1 MKKLVYAFASLSLI
15 ALVGLASC
23 KKKEDVKEFS
33 INSTKLSLGIGET
46 KTLTVSNYDG
56 TVEWSVS
63 GDAAT
68 ITPSNGADCKVTG
81 AKEGTATV
89 TAKNGDKSV
98 SCTVTVKKSAGE
110 FPDIPNPG
118 AGKAVVA
125 FYYEGTDNI
134 DCNGIVFHGTNDNWT
149 HTGTLAEFE
158 AIEGYPGWF
167 KAEITL
173 GESAFSRPPFDNAL
187 AIGKACILNAEGV
200 VDGSWTTQWA
210 KTSAPQKCT
219 IDPDHGD
226 SETAGWDTE
235 EGNMLCLT
243 ASSVIYVMVPSFNSN
258 PCVQSKTYKFQIK
271 LPETCDPEN
280 DVPGLVG
287 DFSNWGQGAEDE
299 DVELEWNPSTNYW
312 EATVEGQATYNYK
325 IRCNNDWSYELE
337 HVVTNPDTEL
347 PEWAKYGDTALGEN
361 TTIVLDK
368 SQDSWQPCLRPLDQ
382 R

>member
-33 INSTKLSLGIGET
+33 INSTKLTLGIGET

-110 FPDIPNPG
+110 FPEISNPG

-125 FYYEGTDNI
+125 FYYEGSDQI
-134 DCNGIVFHGTNDNWT
+134 ACNGISFHGTNDNWAT
-149 HTGTLAEFE
+149 VSDVEFE
-158 AIEGYPGWF
+158 AIEGYAGWY
-167 KAEITL
+167 KAEL
-173 GESAFSRPPFDNAL
+173 ELAANPFDRDGHEAL
-187 AIGKACILNAEGV
+187 YVGKVCLLQEDGT
-200 VDGSWTTQWA
+200 VDSNWSTQWA
-210 KTSAPQKCT
+210 SNCT

-226 SETAGWDTE
+226 SETAMWGN
-235 EGNMLCLT
+235 EGNDLILT
-243 ASSVIYVMVPSFNSN
+243 TSSVIYIMVPSFQKN
-258 PCVQSKTYKFQIK
+258 PCVQTPTYTVKVKFPA
-271 LPETCDPEN
+271 LCDE
-280 DVPGLVG
+280 
-287 DFSNWGQGAEDE
+287 E
-299 DVELEWNPSTNYW
+299 DVVSIIGNFNNWSDTEMEYNPSTGYFEVEV
-312 EATVEGQATYNYK
+312 EAQATSVYK
-325 IRCNNDWSYELE
+325 FRKNGTWDEQLQHKVLNEETGLE
-337 HVVTNPDTEL
+337 EWVDYGNTEF
-347 PEWAKYGDTALGEN
+347 GDN

-368 SQDSWQPCLRPLDQ
+368 SEDGWKNCLPASDDDQ

>member
-110 FPDIPNPG
+110 FPEISNPG
-118 AGKAVVA
+118 EGKAVLA
-125 FYYEGTDNI
+125 FFYEGSDNI
-134 DCNGIVFHGTNDNWT
+134 DCNGITFHGTNDNW
-149 HTGTLAEFE
+149 ANVPDVEFE
-158 AIEGYPGWF
+158 AIEGYPNWY
-167 KAEITL
+167 KVELELAET
-173 GESAFSRPPFDNAL
+173 AFPRDPDKQGG
-187 AIGKACILNAEGV
+187 IEDCRYVGKVCLFSLNDEGKPYI
-200 VDGSWTTQWA
+200 DKDWTTQWA
-210 KTSAPQKCT
+210 SKCT
-219 IDPDHGD
+219 IDQDHGEGVD
-226 SETAGWDTE
+226 LVQWGP
-235 EGNMLCLT
+235 EGNDIMFRGN
-243 ASSVIYVMVPSFNSN
+243 AVVYVMVPSFQKN
-258 PCVQSKTYKFQIK
+258 PCAQTPTYTVKVKFPA
-271 LPETCDPEN
+271 LCDEG
-280 DVPGLVG
+280 DVVSIIGNFNG
-287 DFSNWGQGAEDE
+287 WSDTEME
-299 DVELEWNPSTNYW
+299 YNPSTDYFEVEV
-312 EATVEGQATYNYK
+312 EAQATSVYK
-325 IRCNNDWSYELE
+325 FRKNGSWDEQLQHKVLNEETGLE
-337 HVVTNPDTEL
+337 
-347 PEWAKYGDTALGEN
+347 EWVDYGDIPFGDN
-361 TTIVLDK
+361 TNLTLDK
-368 SQDSWQPCLRPLDQ
+368 SADGWKNCLPASDDDDQ

>member
-33 INSTKLSLGIGET
+33 INSTKLTLSIGET

-110 FPDIPNPG
+110 FPEISNPG
-118 AGKAVVA
+118 AGKAIVA
-125 FYYEGTDNI
+125 FYNESGATI
-134 DCNGIVFHGTNDNWT
+134 DCNGIVFHGTNDNW
-149 HTGTLAEFE
+149 ANVSDFEFE

-167 KAEITL
+167 KAEVTL
-173 GESAFSRPPFDNAL
+173 GESAFPRAPFDNAL
-187 AIGKACILNAEGV
+187 AIGKVCLLNAEGA
-200 VDGSWTTQWA
+200 VDSNWSTQWA
-210 KTSAPQKCT
+210 SKCT

-243 ASSVIYVMVPSFNSN
+243 ASSVIYVMVPSFKTN
-258 PCVQSKTYKFQIK
+258 PCVQSQTYTFKIK
-271 LPETCDPEN
+271 LPALCDEG
-280 DVPGLVG
+280 DVVSLIGT
-287 DFSNWGQGAEDE
+287 FNNWSDTEME
-299 DVELEWNPSTNYW
+299 YNPSTGYF
-312 EATVEGQATYNYK
+312 EAEVEGQPTSQFK
-325 IRCNNDWSYELE
+325 IRKNGSWDEQLQHKVLNEETGLE
-337 HVVTNPDTEL
+337 
-347 PEWAKYGDTALGEN
+347 EWVDYGDADFGDN

-368 SQDSWQPCLRPLDQ
+368 SADGWKNCLPASDDDQ